1 VTAGGTF
8 WCNGFSFHKT
18 EVGIE
23 GRFLQ
28 PLLSTLENSSMK
40 KTLIALAAVAAT
52 GAAFAQSSVT
62 IDGAVDLG
70 YVKPIIANTAA
81 NALVTKSDA
90 RLDAANGASQIR
102 FLGTEDLGG
111 GLKAHFTLAQRFSP
125 ESGLNDGTTGT
136 RPTFQ
141 GESTVGLSGGF
152 GAVKLGRALT
162 AFQGPVNLTDPW
174 GTLQQGSLAVLT
186 AGYTTDKE
194 NNTGLAGLGR
204 TEAIHYN
211 SPNFS
216 GFSAAVSYGFKQHTG
231 SATPLPNDVQNLT
244 SLWASYAKG
253 PLYIGGGVESNRQ
266 DDQAT
271 ALLATYNLGFMTV
284 GGGFSQVD
292 IKAADSAAE
301 FDRKAWNIMAV
312 VPMGAFVIKGGYGV
326 SEADATG
333 DKIVKKLGLGV
344 DYMLS

>member
-1 VTAGGTF
+1 
-8 WCNGFSFHKT
+8 
-18 EVGIE
+18 
-23 GRFLQ
+23 
-28 PLLSTLENSSMK
+28 MK

-70 YVKPIIANTAA
+70 LVKPIIGITSAA
-81 NALVTKSDA
+81 TDNPM

-162 AFQGPVNLTDPW
+162 AFQGPVNTTDPW

-194 NNTGLAGLGR
+194 NNAGLAGLGR
-204 TEAIHYN
+204 TEAIHYS
-211 SPNFS
+211 SPKFG
-216 GFSAAVSYGFKQHTG
+216 GFSAAFSYGFKQHTG
-231 SATPLPNDVQNLT
+231 SATPLPAGTQNLT
-244 SLWASYAKG
+244 SLWASYGAG

-266 DDQAT
+266 DDQVT

-284 GGGFSQVD
+284 GGGFSNVD
-292 IKAADSAAE
+292 IKAADTLAE

-333 DKIVKKLGLGV
+333 DKVVKKLGLGV
-344 DYMLS
+344 DYMLSKRTKIYASYGNDKGLLTKDGLRTGYDLGIRHTF

>member
-1 VTAGGTF
+1 
-8 WCNGFSFHKT
+8 
-18 EVGIE
+18 
-23 GRFLQ
+23 
-28 PLLSTLENSSMK
+28 MK

-70 YVKPIIANTAA
+70 LVKPIIANTAA
-81 NALVTKSDA
+81 NAAITTNPM

-125 ESGLNDGTTGT
+125 ENGGNDGTAFN

-162 AFQGPVNLTDPW
+162 AFQGPVNTTDPW
-174 GTLQQGSLAVLT
+174 GTLQQASTAVLT
-186 AGYTTDKE
+186 SGYTTDKE
-194 NNTGLAGLGR
+194 NNADSAGLGR
-204 TEAIHYN
+204 TDAIHYT
-211 SPNFS
+211 SPRFG
-216 GFSAAVSYGFKQHTG
+216 GFSAGVSYGFKQHAN
-231 SATPLPNDVQNLT
+231 SAAVLPAGTQNLT
-244 SLWASYAKG
+244 SLWASYGAG

-266 DDQAT
+266 DDQIT
-271 ALLATYNLGFMTV
+271 AILATYNLGFMTI

-292 IKAADSAAE
+292 IKTESATS

-312 VPMGAFVIKGGYGV
+312 APVGPVVIKAGYGV

-333 DKIVKKLGLGV
+333 DKVVKKLGLGV
-344 DYMLS
+344 DYMLSKRTKIYASYGNDKGLGTKDGLRTGYDLGIRHTF